1 MGGKSHK
8 DKRNSVKAPVTNTH
22 THTHTKTHTRTQTKG
37 PSGFQKISD
46 KFKTLDEV
54 QEGLRQFG
62 LESSNL
68 IIGVDF
74 TKSNTW
80 SGKTTFNNNCLHAI
94 IPGILNPYQEVI
106 SIVGATLASFDEDNF
121 IPVFG
126 FGDIQTQD
134 KGVFSFFPNNEVA
147 RGFQQVLDRYSEL
160 APFVQLSGP
169 TSFAPL
175 IKEAIRIVS
184 VSRSYHILVIVADGQ
199 VDNEKATAQA
209 IIEASDYPLSII
221 MIGVGDGPWAMME
234 KFDDELVDRK
244 FDNFQFVPFSQ
255 TMERAE
261 NREVTF
267 SVAALQ
273 EIPEQYACIKRLGL
287 LG

>member
-1 MGGKSHK
+1 MGGRSSHNK
-8 DKRNSVKAPVTNTH
+8 HEDHKKGHGHHHQVTKKPTISN
-22 THTHTKTHTRTQTKG
+22 KG

-46 KFKTLDEV
+46 KFTTLEEV
-54 QEGLRQFG
+54 QQGLRQFG

-80 SGKTTFNNNCLHAI
+80 SGKTTFSGNCLHAI

-106 SIVGATLASFDEDNF
+106 AIVGSTLATFDDDNF
-121 IPVFG
+121 IPVYG
-126 FGDIQTQD
+126 FGDVQTQD

-175 IKEAIRIVS
+175 IKEAIRTAAVNK
-184 VSRSYHILVIVADGQ
+184 SYHILVIIADGQ

-221 MIGVGDGPWAMME
+221 MIGVGDGPWEMME

-244 FDNFQFVPFSQ
+244 FDNFQFVPFYKI
-255 TMERAE
+255 MERAE

-273 EIPEQYACIKRLGL
+273 EIPEQYAAIKRLGL

>member
-1 MGGKSHK
+1 M
-8 DKRNSVKAPVTNTH
+8 
-22 THTHTKTHTRTQTKG
+22 G
-37 PSGFQKISD
+37 PSHHKHAHNNDDHKKAHGHHHGHHGHQKAAVPAQTGFQKISD
-46 KFKTLDEV
+46 KFKTLEEV
-54 QEGLRQFG
+54 QQGLRQFG

-80 SGKTTFNNNCLHAI
+80 SGKNTFSGNCLHAI

-106 SIVGATLASFDEDNF
+106 SIVGATLASFDDDNF
-121 IPVFG
+121 IPVYG
-126 FGDIQTQD
+126 FGDVQTQD

-147 RGFQQVLDRYSEL
+147 RGFQMVLDRYSEL

-175 IKEAIRIVS
+175 IKEAIRTVAVS
-184 VSRSYHILVIVADGQ
+184 KSYHILVIIADGQ

-244 FDNFQFVPFSQ
+244 FDNFQFVPYSHI
-255 TMERAE
+255 MERAE

-267 SVAALQ
+267 SIAALQ
-273 EIPEQYACIKRLGL
+273 EIPDQYAAIKRFGL